1 MVVIVF
7 RFQRRVDNCHCWP
20 LGMADADSSVP
31 VYGFCKG
38 YGLIINA
45 HACDQG
51 RMKQRVIIRSFKY
64 EVK

>member
-1 MVVIVF
+1 
-7 RFQRRVDNCHCWP
+7 